1 VIRRYTLI
9 GGAIALMVAALYAF
23 SRAMTPQAPVWAVAL
38 EGVALGCL
46 VGWLAS
52 RRDAADARRLQEVV
66 EALTGRDL
74 GRRARL
80 RGPGQLGDLGRA
92 LDALAERLS
101 TSEQK
106 KHRRKDR
113 LQTILDAMAEAV
125 MVTDSR
131 GHITLSNEVLTDLVG
146 FDAEGKTA
154 TEAIRHPDFH
164 RAIEEAHRGFS
175 GLLEIEI
182 DGVRGTPRHIL
193 RASVSP
199 LRNQQGVVTVF
210 HDVTAERA
218 ADRVRRDFVA
228 NAGHELRTPL
238 TAIRGFAETLREG
251 AINDPTSAQGFLDVI
266 IRHARR
272 LQALVDDLADLSR
285 FEGDELELDLK
296 PVPAGALVD
305 EVVRGLES
313 QSKAKGLR
321 VTCSGLG
328 DAPPVMAEERA
339 LEQVLV
345 NLVDN
350 AIKYTPEGGEVRV
363 DVAPQDGDVLIEIA
377 NSGPGISAKHLPRVF
392 ERFYRVDAGRSR
404 ELGGTGLG
412 LSIVKHLVAKIGAG
426 ITVDS
431 DGGWT
436 RFQLRVPLAHSPKS
450 DTRVSP
456 S

>member
-1 VIRRYTLI
+1 
-9 GGAIALMVAALYAF
+9 MVAVLYAF
-23 SRAMTPQAPVWAVAL
+23 SGVMTPEAPAWAVAL
-38 EGVALGCL
+38 EGIVLGCL

-52 RRDAADARRLQEVV
+52 RRDASDARRLQAVV
-66 EALTGRDL
+66 EALTERDIE
-74 GRRARL
+74 RRVRL
-80 RGPGQLGDLGRA
+80 QRPGQLGDLGRS

-101 TSEQK
+101 TSDQK

-131 GHITLSNEVLTDLVG
+131 GRITLSNEVLTDLVG

-164 RAIEEAHRGFS
+164 RTIEEAQEGFS

-182 DGVRGTPRHIL
+182 DGVGGSPRHVL
-193 RASVSP
+193 LASVSP

-251 AINDPTSAQGFLDVI
+251 AIDDPKSARGFLDVI
-266 IRHARR
+266 VRHARR

-285 FEGDELELDLK
+285 FEGEELQLELE
-296 PVPAGALVD
+296 PVLAGPLID

-313 QSKAKGLR
+313 QSRAKGLK
-321 VTCSGLG
+321 VVCVGL
-328 DAPPVMAEERA
+328 DEAPPVVAQERA

-350 AIKYTPEGGEVRV
+350 AIKYTPEGGDVRV
-363 DVAPQDGDVLIEIA
+363 EVTAKDGDVVIEVA
-377 NSGPGISAKHLPRVF
+377 NSGTGIPAKHLPRVF

-412 LSIVKHLVAKIGAG
+412 LSIVKHLVAKIGG
-426 ITVDS
+426 SVTVDS
-431 DGGWT
+431 DGEWT
-436 RFQLRVPLAHSPKS
+436 RFQLRMPRTDSPKS